1 MAMYLKANVA
11 YRPMVDEI
19 NRKFVP
25 RKQVCSKTE
34 ELGPV
39 TVLGKGW
46 MGGACRNT
54 YRAGIGAAKRNFLVV
69 RENARMTPPSA
80 NEQENRSIFA
90 EAVSGRNWIK
100 QDLQQ
105 ISRVQQMWHQ
115 ATVDPSKEINGVS
128 AYGYTFY
135 GWIFAVQFAG
145 KKEDSSYNTKNFPQ
159 SFDA

>member
-25 RKQVCSKTE
+25 RKQVCSNTTE
-34 ELGPV
+34 AGPV
-39 TVLGKGW
+39 TVMGKGW
-46 MGGACRNT
+46 MGGSCRNT
-54 YRAGIGAAKRNFLVV
+54 YRAGIGASKRNYLVV
-69 RENARMTPPSA
+69 RENARQTPPSA

-90 EAVSGRNWIK
+90 AAVSGRKHIL

-105 ISRVQQMWHQ
+105 ISRVQLMWQQ
-115 ATVDPSKEINGVS
+115 ASADTSKEVNEVS
-128 AYGYTFY
+128 AYGYTFK
-135 GWIFAVQFAG
+135 GWVFAVQFAG
-145 KKEDSSYNTKNFPQ
+145 KKNDDSYNVNNFPT

>member
-1 MAMYLKANVA
+1 MATYLKANVA

-25 RKQVCSKTE
+25 RKEVCSKTE
-34 ELGPV
+34 EVGPV
-39 TVLGKGW
+39 TVMGKGW
-46 MGGACRNT
+46 MGGGCRNT
-54 YRAGIGAAKRNFLVV
+54 YRAGIGASKRNYLVV
-69 RENARMTPPSA
+69 RENARQTPPTP

-90 EAVSGRNWIK
+90 AAVSGRKHIL

-105 ISRVQQMWHQ
+105 ISRVQQMWDQ
-115 ATVDPSKEINGVS
+115 AQKDLSKELNGVS
-128 AYGYTFY
+128 AWGYTFK

-145 KKEDSSYNTKNFPQ
+145 KKEDDSYNVNTFPS